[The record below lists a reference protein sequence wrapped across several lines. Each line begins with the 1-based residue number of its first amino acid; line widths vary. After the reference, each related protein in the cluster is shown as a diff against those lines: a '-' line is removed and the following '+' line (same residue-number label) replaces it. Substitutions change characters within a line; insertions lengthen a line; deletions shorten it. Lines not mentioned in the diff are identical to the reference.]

1 MSDPSLSPATAA
13 EFTEPPQ
20 IEMRRLPGLLG
31 GALKLTFAAARRE
44 FLLITALQAVGGL
57 GLLLPILGGRDLLD
71 RLLVAEAGSSLAGML
86 LQGALI
92 LGLLGVIG
100 LATAVATS
108 RDDVLSE
115 QLNRYALG
123 RVLDVAC
130 TIELEQFERPEFHN
144 RLERASMSARIRPHQ
159 LTQGLSALTSAVM
172 STVGIALALA
182 AIEPLLVPA
191 TLLAGVPL
199 WFASLRSGGVL
210 FDALFRLT
218 PAERERSYLLDVLT
232 TRRAAKEVRAFGLAG
247 YLRARWERRTD
258 ERLAEI
264 RVTARRRLRIT
275 ILARLTSGVALGSVL
290 GLVLAMAVTG
300 GMTVADA
307 GAAATAVLL
316 LGVRLRTAAAGTD
329 QLFEAAPFLQDL
341 QGFVA
346 LAPGS
351 SPPPQPPKLPQL
363 GKVPQ
368 APKSPPSP
376 QARPE
381 PVGFRRL
388 RVENLTFRYPS
399 GEHPVLRNVSME
411 IGAGQVVALVG
422 ENGSGK
428 TTLAKLLSHLYRPQ
442 AGRIL
447 YDDVDV
453 TAADPDRLRHSIA
466 VLFQDFQRYLFSAA
480 DNVGMGRWERADDR
494 AAVMQAARAAGAH
507 DLLAALSQGYESL
520 LGPEFV
526 GGIDLSG
533 GQWQRVAMAR
543 AFFREAPFII
553 LDEPTATLDARAEHL
568 LFEQLRT
575 LLAGRTVLLIS
586 HRFATVRMADHIY
599 VLDGGQ
605 VAEHG
610 THDQL
615 MSAGG
620 RYAELFTL
628 QAAGYLEPQPRDS
641 G

>member
-1 MSDPSLSPATAA
+1 MSDPALSPVTAA

-20 IEMRRLPGLLG
+20 IEMRRLPGLLI
-31 GALKLTFAAARRE
+31 GALKLTLAAARRE

-57 GLLLPILGGRDLLD
+57 GLVLPILGGRDLLD
-71 RLLVAEAGSSLAGML
+71 RLLAADAGSSLAGML

-159 LTQGLSALTSAVM
+159 LTQGLGALTSAVM
-172 STVGIALALA
+172 STMGIALALA

-199 WFASLRSGGVL
+199 WFAGLRSGRVL

-300 GMTVADA
+300 GMAVADA

-316 LGVRLRTAAAGTD
+316 LGLRLRTAAAGTD
-329 QLFEAAPFLQDL
+329 QLFEAAPFVQDL

-351 SPPPQPPKLPQL
+351 SPPKPPQL
-363 GKVPQ
+363 GKAPQ
-368 APKSPPSP
+368 APMSPPSL

-399 GEHPVLRNVSME
+399 GRHPVLRNVSME

-453 TAADPDRLRHSIA
+453 TAADPDRLRHSIT
-466 VLFQDFQRYLFSAA
+466 VLFQDFQRYLLSAA
-480 DNVGMGRWERADDR
+480 DNVGMGRWERAGDR
-494 AAVMQAARAAGAH
+494 AAVTQAAWAAGAH
-507 DLLAALSQGYESL
+507 DLLAALPQGYESL

-533 GQWQRVAMAR
+533 GQWQRVALAR

-568 LFEQLRT
+568 LFERLRT

-599 VLDGGQ
+599 VLDGGR

-610 THDQL
+610 THDRL

-628 QAAGYLEPQPRDS
+628 QAAGYLDPQPRDS

>member
-1 MSDPSLSPATAA
+1 MSDPALSPVTAA
-13 EFTEPPQ
+13 GFTEPPQ
-20 IEMRRLPGLLG
+20 VEMRRLPGLLG
-31 GALKLTFAAARRE
+31 GALKLTLAAARRE

-57 GLLLPILGGRDLLD
+57 GLVLPILGGRDLLD
-71 RLLVAEAGSSLAGML
+71 KLLVAEAGLSLAGML

-159 LTQGLSALTSAVM
+159 LTQGLAALTSAAM

-199 WFASLRSGGVL
+199 WFAGLKSGRVL

-247 YLRARWERRTD
+247 YLRSRWERRTD

-264 RVTARRRLRIT
+264 RVTAWRRLRIT

-300 GMTVADA
+300 GMAVADA
-307 GAAATAVLL
+307 GAAATAILL
-316 LGVRLRTAAAGTD
+316 LGVRLRGAAAGTD

-346 LAPGS
+346 FAPGS
-351 SPPPQPPKLPQL
+351 SLPPQSPNLPQL
-363 GKVPQ
+363 GKAPQ
-368 APKSPPSP
+368 AP
-376 QARPE
+376 QAVPE

-399 GEHPVLRNVSME
+399 GRHPVLRNVSME
-411 IGAGQVVALVG
+411 IGVGQVVALVG

-442 AGRIL
+442 SGRIL

-466 VLFQDFQRYLFSAA
+466 VLFQDFQRYLLSAT
-480 DNVGMGRWERADDR
+480 DNVGMGRWEKADDR
-494 AAVMQAARAAGAH
+494 AAVTQATRAAGAH
-507 DLLAALSQGYESL
+507 DFLAALPQGYESL
-520 LGPEFV
+520 LGPEFA

-533 GQWQRVAMAR
+533 GQWQRVALAR

-615 MSAGG
+615 MSASG

-628 QAAGYLEPQPRDS
+628 QAAGYLDSQPRDS

>member
-1 MSDPSLSPATAA
+1 MSDPSLSPVTVA

-20 IEMRRLPGLLG
+20 VEMRRLPGLLG
-31 GALKLTFAAARRE
+31 GALRLTLAAARRE

-57 GLLLPILGGRDLLD
+57 GLVLPILGGRDLLD
-71 RLLVAEAGSSLAGML
+71 GILVAGAGSSLAEML

-100 LATAVATS
+100 LATAVAAS

-159 LTQGLSALTSAVM
+159 LTQGLGALTSAVM

-199 WFASLRSGGVL
+199 WFAGLSSGRVL

-232 TRRAAKEVRAFGLAG
+232 TRRAAKEIRAFGLAG

-275 ILARLTSGVALGSVL
+275 VLARLTSGVALGSVL

-300 GMTVADA
+300 GMAVADA

-316 LGVRLRTAAAGTD
+316 LGVRLRAAAAGTD

-346 LAPGS
+346 LTPGS
-351 SPPPQPPKLPQL
+351 APPPQPPELPRP
-363 GKVPQ
+363 GK
-368 APKSPPSP
+368 APRASTSPPSP

-399 GEHPVLRNVSME
+399 SQHPVLRDVSME

-453 TAADPDRLRHSIA
+453 TAADPDRLRHSIT
-466 VLFQDFQRYLFSAA
+466 VLFQDFQRYLLSAA
-480 DNVGMGRWERADDR
+480 DNVGMGRWEKADDR
-494 AAVMQAARAAGAH
+494 AAVMRAARAAGAH

-533 GQWQRVAMAR
+533 GQWQRVALAR

-553 LDEPTATLDARAEHL
+553 LDEPTAALDARAEHL

-586 HRFATVRMADHIY
+586 HRFATVRMADYIY

-615 MSAGG
+615 MSAEG

-628 QAAGYLEPQPRDS
+628 QAASYLDPQPRNS